1 MHKLLFEYACRIL
14 TRRRYTVAELRKKL
28 TERVLLYTRRTGKNN
43 LAKEDLQLAAAKHN
57 PTVEA
62 VITQLLGLK
71 FLDDKEY
78 VQLFIEDQLR
88 RKPQGIR
95 LLQRSLSHKGIA
107 QELIQTAIQANSP
120 DELELARTAV
130 QKKMRSLHKATPQ
143 KRKEKLYRF
152 LASRGFESGVI
163 LKVVQE

>member
-14 TRRRYTVAELRKKL
+14 TRRRYTVTELRKKL
-28 TERVLLYTRRTGKNN
+28 TQRVLLYTRRTGKNS
-43 LAKEDLQLAAAKHN
+43 LAKEDLKVAAAKHDS
-57 PTVEA
+57 TVEA

-88 RKPQGIR
+88 RKPQGVR
-95 LLQRSLSHKGIA
+95 LLKRSLSHKGIA
-107 QELIQTAIQANSP
+107 GDLIQMAIKANLP
-120 DELELARTAV
+120 DELELARAAV
-130 QKKMRSLHKATPQ
+130 QKKMRSLQKATPQ

-163 LKVVQE
+163 LKVVKE